1 MTVKSK
7 QPQTDESL
15 RAVLMKRCDITSCF
29 AGRGA
34 RVYAP
39 RFPWRSQ
46 LLERRFDLISRAG
59 ISIGAAFGGLGTCP
73 RSSGALESPAML
85 DLVPWVALPGVPS
98 CVGVPQRAHTLS
110 DPGQILAL
118 LMAVWAA
125 LPPALS
131 CFAFCSFKVQI
142 RI

>member
-15 RAVLMKRCDITSCF
+15 GAVLMKRCDITSCF

-39 RFPWRSQ
+39 RFPWGSQ

-59 ISIGAAFGGLGTCP
+59 ISIGAAFGRLGTCP
-73 RSSGALESPAML
+73 RSSGALESPAVL
-85 DLVPWVALPGVPS
+85 DLVPWVALPGVPK
-98 CVGVPQRAHTLS
+98 CARDPQLCRGTPTCPRSVRPRSDLS
-110 DPGQILAL
+110 AAYGSLGSVAPSPQL
-118 LMAVWAA
+118 L
-125 LPPALS
+125 
-131 CFAFCSFKVQI
+131 CFLFF
-142 RI
+142 